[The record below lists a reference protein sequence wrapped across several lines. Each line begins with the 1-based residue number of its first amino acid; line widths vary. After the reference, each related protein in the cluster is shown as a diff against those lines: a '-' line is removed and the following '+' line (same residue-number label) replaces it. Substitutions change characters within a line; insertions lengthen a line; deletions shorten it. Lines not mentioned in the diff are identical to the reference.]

1 MCEKL
6 KELINSFLT
15 RSNAFK
21 ITVITALFVFMVAAV
36 FLTTLYLRILLGI
49 SFSIFVII
57 VRLVFGYVAH
67 KEEQVKK
74 ARELSPKH
82 YSLVRRAEC
91 IVCGGLFTGFAVLTA
106 LRQLYGP
113 LPYPQTL
120 FLFLM
125 LTAVG
130 AVIGDILGRKLGA
143 Y

>member
-74 ARELSPKH
+74 ARELAFLSLEDAILYIYKYLLKH
-82 YSLVRRAEC
+82 LLKKE
-91 IVCGGLFTGFAVLTA
+91 LFICENTFLGYNEIIQNKTKNQK
-106 LRQLYGP
+106 QLNSIENSGKG
-113 LPYPQTL
+113 
-120 FLFLM
+120 M
-125 LTAVG
+125 V
-130 AVIGDILGRKLGA
+130 
-143 Y
+143 